1 MQRVTG
7 QCSVT
12 RFGKISPPSKNLKVF
27 GPFLEGLFSIGE
39 NVEPTLGKIY
49 AFGQI
54 SIVVYGQ
61 ILSKQS
67 SHLVTLQQ
75 AQMRHQS

>member
-1 MQRVTG
+1 M
-7 QCSVT
+7 T
-12 RFGKISPPSKNLKVF
+12 RCGTFYHFGDNLAVF
-27 GPFLEGLFSIGE
+27 GNLPNAGLFSIGE
-39 NVEPTLGKIY
+39 NVEPTLRKIY